1 MVLVDGAR
9 ARPQRFPASTID
21 PYRRAAHQGDPPQAL
36 GDWDAATKSPPSTT
50 NWEGDAILE
59 YGVGLDDSVAF
70 RGVFASDPRL
80 RHPEAWSSGRARCA
94 SARPT
99 TRRSS
104 RSGPTAASTTS
115 APSAPPQHGL
125 VLGPGRGPGVRSA
138 RARVVVA
145 ALRLPGDL
153 PGENPHVN
161 KRGAVLEIDEVRE
174 ASKYRHAV
182 RVRCPGLTRPGGLAV
197 APPKHP
203 KAGQVFVTEYGSE
216 GRSGRVLALSGGGS
230 SVYLDFT
237 ELPCHAGTPQDLV
250 NPWTLAF
257 GPAGDSLYVATD
269 PNHRTVHRFDAAGKL
284 VRAER
289 CADEAPNYARCA
301 SRSSTTLLTIVR

>member
-1 MVLVDGAR
+1 MITDAH
-9 ARPQRFPASTID
+9 
-21 PYRRAAHQGDPPQAL
+21 RRAVTKVPTQAL
-36 GDWDAATKSPPSTT
+36 GDWDAATKSRALYVA

-59 YGVGLDDSVAF
+59 YGVGLDDTVAF

-80 RHPEAWSSGRARCA
+80 RHPEGMVFWKGALRVCA
-94 SARPT
+94 SYH
-99 TRRSS
+99 
-104 RSGPTAASTTS
+104 STIV
-115 APSAPPQHGL
+115 A
-125 VLGPGRGPGVRSA
+125 LGPDGKVDDKRAVR
-138 RARVVVA
+138 
-145 ALRLPGDL
+145 LRSTDWCWGLAVDPASDRLLVSSSPPYDFQADL
-153 PGENPHVN
+153 PGENPHVA

-174 ASKYRHAV
+174 SSKYRHAV

-289 CADEAPNYARCA
+289 CADEAPNY
-301 SRSSTTLLTIVR
+301 LLCV